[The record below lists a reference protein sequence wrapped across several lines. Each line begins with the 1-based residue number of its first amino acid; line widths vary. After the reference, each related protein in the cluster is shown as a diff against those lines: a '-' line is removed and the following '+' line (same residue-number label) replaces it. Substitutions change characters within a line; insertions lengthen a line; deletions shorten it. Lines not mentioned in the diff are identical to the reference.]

1 MVIDRKIMNKHIK
14 AGLSFIFCIMLM
26 VSHNKAAL
34 CQNFT
39 FSKAERLISEVNS
52 DAEESMP
59 IITPDGK
66 KMFFVRTFHDQNVGG
81 KYAGQDIWMAIL
93 DVNGNWVSPTND
105 FPELNNK
112 RNNAVIGINHDES
125 ALILTNA
132 YNPVNT
138 TVLGV
143 SRSIRIGNYW
153 SKPNDIN
160 IKGIDSKN
168 SFIGFH
174 MNKDENVLLI
184 SMDFRNTLGKEDIFI
199 SLKSEAG
206 VWSTP
211 ENLGSGINTP
221 EIEISP
227 FLSDDGKLLFFA
239 SNGHSGYGGLDIY
252 MSKRLYDSWG
262 IWSDPINLGSNINS
276 SAFDA
281 YFFLHEDK
289 VYFSSNRQG
298 GLTDIYTSI
307 IVASED
313 LLQVAP
319 INQNKYQLTET
330 EIQELMGMP
339 TSRNIFFELGSS
351 EIQDSSEELIQ
362 FLANQLKNKRQYN
375 IELIGHTSEE
385 GTEEYNME
393 LSKERAKQTADYFI
407 KFGID
412 PLRISSEG
420 RGKSEPLF
428 KEGTPEEL
436 AKNRRVE
443 IYFVK

>member
-1 MVIDRKIMNKHIK
+1 
-14 AGLSFIFCIMLM
+14 M
-26 VSHNKAAL
+26 VSNYRNMSQFFRLLVSFTFGVLMLASYDNDAL

-39 FSKAERLISEVNS
+39 FSKAERLLSEVNS
-52 DAEESMP
+52 EAEESMP
-59 IITPDGK
+59 FISPDGE
-66 KMFFVRTFHDQNVGG
+66 KMYFVRTFHDQNMGG
-81 KYAGQDIWMAIL
+81 KYSGQDMWMAIL

-105 FPELNNK
+105 FPEINNK
-112 RNNAVIGINHDES
+112 RNNAVIGINHDET
-125 ALILTNA
+125 ALFLTNA

-143 SRSIRIGNYW
+143 SKSIRIGNYW
-153 SKPNDIN
+153 SKPNDIS
-160 IKGIDSKN
+160 IKGLDSKN
-168 SFIGFH
+168 SFIGFF

-184 SMDFRNTLGKEDIFI
+184 SMDFRNSFGNEDIFI
-199 SLKSEAG
+199 SLKSEDG

-211 ENLGSGINTP
+211 DNLGAGINTP

-276 SAFDA
+276 NAFDA

-289 VYFSSNRQG
+289 AYFSSNRLG
-298 GLTDIYTSI
+298 GLTDIYSSTI
-307 IVASED
+307 IASED
-313 LLQVAP
+313 SLQAAP

-339 TSRNIFFELGSS
+339 TSRMIFFELGSS
-351 EIQDSSEELIQ
+351 KIQESSEELIQ
-362 FLANQLKNKRQYN
+362 FLANQLMNKRQYN

-393 LSKERAKQTADYFI
+393 LSMQRAKETASYFT
-407 KFGID
+407 KYGID
-412 PLRISSEG
+412 SLRISTEG
-420 RGKSEPLF
+420 RGKSQPLVR
-428 KEGTPEEL
+428 EGSPEEI

-443 IYFVK
+443 IFFVK

>member
-1 MVIDRKIMNKHIK
+1 MKKGIRIW
-14 AGLSFIFCIMLM
+14 LSLLFWVLFISIQ
-26 VSHNKAAL
+26 NDAL

-39 FSKAERLISEVNS
+39 FSKAERLVSEVNS

-59 IITPDGK
+59 IISPDGK

-112 RNNAVIGINHDES
+112 RNNAVIGFNQDET
-125 ALILTNA
+125 ALFLTNA

-168 SFIGFH
+168 SFIGFF

-184 SMDFRNTLGKEDIFI
+184 SMDYRNSFGKEDLFI
-199 SLKSEAG
+199 SLKSENG

-211 ENLGSGINTP
+211 ENLGAGINTP

-262 IWSDPINLGSNINS
+262 IWSEPVNLGSNINS
-276 SAFDA
+276 PAFDA

-289 VYFSSNRQG
+289 AYLSSDRQG
-298 GLTDIYTSI
+298 GLADIYVTEVI
-307 IVASED
+307 ASEENK
-313 LLQVAP
+313 QVAI
-319 INQNKYQLTET
+319 INKDKYQLTET
-330 EIQELMGMP
+330 EIQELMRMP
-339 TSRNIFFELGSS
+339 TSRTIFFELGSS
-351 EIQDSSEELIQ
+351 KIQQSSEELIQ
-362 FLANQLKNKRQYN
+362 YLANQLMSKRQYS

-393 LSKERAKQTADYFI
+393 LSNERAKETANYFI
-407 KFGID
+407 KYGID
-412 PLRISSEG
+412 PLRISTEG
-420 RGKSEPLF
+420 RGKSMPLF
-428 KEGTPEEL
+428 KEGSDEEI

>member
-1 MVIDRKIMNKHIK
+1 MVIDCKIMKKGIRIW
-14 AGLSFIFCIMLM
+14 LSLLFWVLFISIQ
-26 VSHNKAAL
+26 NDAL

-39 FSKAERLISEVNS
+39 FSKAERLVSEVNS

-59 IITPDGK
+59 IISPDGK

-112 RNNAVIGINHDES
+112 RNNAVIGFNQDET
-125 ALILTNA
+125 ALFLTNA

-168 SFIGFH
+168 SFIGFF

-184 SMDFRNTLGKEDIFI
+184 SMDYRNSFGKEDLFI
-199 SLKSEAG
+199 SLKSENG

-211 ENLGSGINTP
+211 ENLGAGINTP

-262 IWSDPINLGSNINS
+262 IWSEPVNLGSNINS
-276 SAFDA
+276 PAFDA

-289 VYFSSNRQG
+289 AYLSSDRQG
-298 GLTDIYTSI
+298 GLADIYVTEVI
-307 IVASED
+307 ASEENK
-313 LLQVAP
+313 QVAI
-319 INQNKYQLTET
+319 INKDKYQLTET

-339 TSRNIFFELGSS
+339 TSRTIFFELGSS
-351 EIQDSSEELIQ
+351 KIQQSSEELIQ
-362 FLANQLKNKRQYN
+362 YLANQLMSKRQYS

-393 LSKERAKQTADYFI
+393 LSNERAKETANYFI
-407 KFGID
+407 KYGID
-412 PLRISSEG
+412 PLRISTEG
-420 RGKSEPLF
+420 RGKSMPLF
-428 KEGTPEEL
+428 KEGSDEEI

>member
-1 MVIDRKIMNKHIK
+1 
-14 AGLSFIFCIMLM
+14 
-26 VSHNKAAL
+26 
-34 CQNFT
+34 
-39 FSKAERLISEVNS
+39 VNS
-52 DAEESMP
+52 EAEESMP
-59 IITPDGK
+59 IISPDGK
-66 KMFFVRTFHDQNVGG
+66 KMFFVRTFDEKNIGG

-93 DVNGNWVSPTND
+93 DVNGNWVSPSND

-112 RNNAVIGINHDES
+112 RNNAVIGINQDETT
-125 ALILTNA
+125 LFLTNA

-143 SRSIRIGNYW
+143 SKSIRIGNYW

-168 SFIGFH
+168 SFIGFF

-184 SMDFRNTLGKEDIFI
+184 SMDFRNSFGNEDIFI

-211 ENLGSGINTP
+211 ENLGSGINTT

-262 IWSDPINLGSNINS
+262 IWSDPINLGSNVNS
-276 SAFDA
+276 TAFDA
-281 YFFLHEDK
+281 YFFLQEDK
-289 VYFSSNRQG
+289 AYFSSNRLG
-298 GLTDIYTSI
+298 GLTDIYSTTVI
-307 IVASED
+307 ASD
-313 LLQVAP
+313 DSMQVAP

-330 EIQELMGMP
+330 EIQELLGMP
-339 TSRNIFFELGSS
+339 TSRIIFFELGSS
-351 EIQDSSEELIQ
+351 KIQESSEELIQ

-393 LSKERAKQTADYFI
+393 LSVQRAKETANQFI

-412 PLRISSEG
+412 PLRVSTEG
-420 RGKSEPLF
+420 RGKSEPLIR
-428 KEGTPEEL
+428 EGTPEEL
-436 AKNRRVE
+436 SKNRRVE